1 MLCKEKK
8 RTNQERQSH
17 YTKGRTDLDIEED
30 NDAAILHYIAN
41 AILNLDD
48 AELFQLPNQ
57 IIRTNQNKYHTSDCG
72 LWSEGFQSNKHLLF
86 SPCCCMVQAD
96 CCRVK
101 KAATIRALGDLE
113 HFDSFSMSTQLGN
126 APVSP

>member
-48 AELFQLPNQ
+48 AELFQLPN
-57 IIRTNQNKYHTSDCG
+57 TSKQQSKQARARVSSYQTSHCG
-72 LWSEGFQSNKHLLF
+72 LWSEGFQYLLF
-86 SPCCCMVQAD
+86 SPCCRTVQAGL
-96 CCRVK
+96 CRVK
-101 KAATIRALGDLE
+101 QAATISILFLFAC
-113 HFDSFSMSTQLGN
+113 
-126 APVSP
+126 VSPQFGNKPFFR